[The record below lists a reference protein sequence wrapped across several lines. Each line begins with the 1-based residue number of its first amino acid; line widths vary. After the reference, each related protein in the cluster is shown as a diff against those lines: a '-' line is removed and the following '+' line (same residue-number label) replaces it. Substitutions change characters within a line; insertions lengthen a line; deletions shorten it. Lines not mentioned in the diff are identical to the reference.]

1 MTNGAARPAERPR
14 NAPRRLRRHA
24 TWLTALVVAVT
35 LGHLWLTGEVA
46 ERLQVDP
53 GEEAR
58 RIQRMEAVYVSEMRL
73 TAPPVAAAP
82 PAPPPAPR
90 RAPKPR
96 TKPKV
101 APPPAEAAS
110 APLDAAS
117 AVAQAEAASEAVS
130 EAALADEASAAQAA
144 ASAASPPV
152 SVAAA
157 SAPTSVAAAASTPS
171 QAASAPGFVWPTA
184 ARVRFKMTG
193 NYRGPIQ
200 GQAAVEWVR
209 QGERYQVHL
218 DAIVGPSFA
227 PIGSWNLSSQGRIT
241 PQGLQPER
249 YENVNRLLIR
259 SGKPKVVQI
268 DGDEVQLPDGSR
280 VPRPP
285 GLQDPLSQMIHLAY
299 QFITRPSL
307 VQAGQRIELPIA
319 SARKIEVIAYDVLG
333 EEVLDTPIGAVPTV
347 HVRPRR
353 LVEDNNN
360 LSLELWF
367 APGLQYLPVRMM
379 LRQGDANFM
388 ELRMN
393 GAPQMGRPAAA
404 NGAGSV
410 PAP

>member
-1 MTNGAARPAERPR
+1 MTDGAARPAQCPR

-82 PAPPPAPR
+82 LAPQPPAPR
-90 RAPKPR
+90 RVKPRPKPKAVP
-96 TKPKV
+96 TPV
-101 APPPAEAAS
+101 EAAS

-117 AVAQAEAASEAVS
+117 AVAHAETASEAAF
-130 EAALADEASAAQAA
+130 AADAVAAQAA
-144 ASAASPPV
+144 ASAASPPT
-152 SVAAA
+152 SEAAA
-157 SAPTSVAAAASTPS
+157 GAPASVAAAASTPS

-360 LSLELWF
+360 LSLELWC

-379 LRQGDANFM
+379 LRQGDASFM

-393 GAPQMGRPAAA
+393 GAPQMGRPAAV

>member
-1 MTNGAARPAERPR
+1 MTHGAARPAERPT
-14 NAPRRLRRHA
+14 NAPRRLHRHA

-82 PAPPPAPR
+82 PAPPPASRRGTKPR
-90 RAPKPR
+90 PKPQ
-96 TKPKV
+96 V
-101 APPPAEAAS
+101 ALPSAEAAS

-117 AVAQAEAASEAVS
+117 AVAQAEAASEA
-130 EAALADEASAAQAA
+130 AFADDAVAAQAA
-144 ASAASPPV
+144 ASAASPPT
-152 SVAAA
+152 SEAAA
-157 SAPTSVAAAASTPS
+157 SAPASVVAAASTPS

-249 YENVNRLLIR
+249 YENINRLLIR

-280 VPRPP
+280 APRPP
-285 GLQDPLSQMIHLAY
+285 ALQDPLSQMIHLAY

-393 GAPQMGRPAAA
+393 GAPQMGRPAAV